1 MQHTSIWY
9 KPVSELS
16 KDDPIWSEVNDITS
30 TIAYSLSKRFSRYTE
45 QADIRQ
51 AMNEYA
57 WKRKDKVS
65 EYLVREDPIEK
76 KQGYKAFSTFIR
88 RAGER
93 FARKEK
99 AKVLGYELGDE
110 YFYRLE
116 LIEGLIKVVGSG
128 EAYLA
133 NQVFDP
139 DVHGVQYKK
148 LANEG
153 NNLAA
158 MIADVSKAMAKLDP
172 RMQGILN
179 SRFTHDLPLAD
190 IAKAWDI
197 SPQRVEQLVAKG
209 VRDIADYLGGK
220 NPYQ

>member
-1 MQHTSIWY
+1 MSD
-9 KPVSELS
+9 LS
-16 KDDPIWSEVNDITS
+16 REDPIWAEVNDITS
-30 TIAYSLSKRFSRYTE
+30 SIAYALSKRFHRFAE
-45 QADIRQ
+45 HADIRQ

-57 WKRKDKVS
+57 WKRKDKVA
-65 EYLVREDPIEK
+65 EYLMREDPDEK
-76 KQGYKAFSTFIR
+76 RQGYKAFSTFIR
-88 RAGER
+88 RSGER

-99 AKVLGYELGDE
+99 AKALGYELGDE

-139 DVHGVQYKK
+139 DVHGVKVKK

-153 NNLAA
+153 NNLVA
-158 MIADVSKAMAKLDP
+158 MIADVSKAMSKLDP
-172 RMQGILN
+172 RMQGILTA
-179 SRFTHDLPLAD
+179 RFVNDQPLAE
-190 IAKAWDI
+190 IALAWDI
-197 SPQRVEQLVAKG
+197 SPQRVEQLVTKG
-209 VRDIADYLGGK
+209 IKDIAEDLGGK